1 MKDKH
6 INYCLDCRTR
16 NCYNRRLGPKTK
28 DCVEIDYRDEIK
40 LNPSQI
46 SLISKTNRATKKA
59 FEQKINNNFAVNW
72 LVGFIKNIFGN
83 KTTVGIASC
92 LGTVEKARDIIKI
105 LEIEGMKTALV
116 TCKLGGLVIDA
127 VSKDGNPYKHP
138 GCNPVAQAK
147 IFNKL
152 NIPVVILISL
162 CIGHD
167 MIFIKHCKSYII
179 PFVTKVPAGYG
190 LI

>member
-1 MKDKH
+1 MKNKH
-6 INYCLDCRTR
+6 INYCLDCRTK
-16 NCYNRRLGPKTK
+16 NCYNRRLGAKTEN
-28 DCVEIDYRDEIK
+28 CLEIDYSDEIK
-40 LNPSQI
+40 LTPSQI
-46 SLISKTNRATKKA
+46 LLMSKVNSATKKA

-72 LVGFIKNIFGN
+72 LVGFVKNFFGD

-92 LGTVEKARDIIKI
+92 LGTVEKAKDIIRL
-105 LEIEGMKTALV
+105 LEAKGMKTALV
-116 TCKLGGLVIDA
+116 TCKLGGLTIDA
-127 VSKDGNPYKHP
+127 VSKDGNSYKHP

-152 NIPVVILISL
+152 NIPVVILVSL

-179 PFVTKVPAGYG
+179 PFVTKIPITYG
-190 LI
+190 HF